1 MKKLIVIEGP
11 TASGK
16 TDTAVRVAQAL
27 CTEIVNADS
36 RQIFR
41 EMRIGTAVPDAETL
55 SKVPHHLMQNHSVT
69 DSYNAFV
76 FEEEAISAIRKIHEN
91 HDVAVM
97 CGGSMMYV
105 DAVCNGIDSAP
116 DPDPEIR
123 KMLWDMFYE
132 GEIDRLRIM
141 LLGLDPQYYSK
152 CDLDNHTRIIH
163 ALEMCLTTGKPFS
176 SFMKGKRKER
186 DFAILRIG
194 LNMDRDIL
202 HDRINRRV
210 DIMMREGLL
219 DEVKSLV
226 QYRNLMPLNTV
237 GYRELFDY
245 LDGKT
250 DLPTAIEL
258 IKRNTRR
265 YARKQITWFGK
276 ELGGVWH
283 NPFDF
288 DEIMRTVNNKFY
300 NQPILIESP
309 LGAIRG

>member
-1 MKKLIVIEGP
+1 MKKLIIIEGP

-16 TDTAVRVAQAL
+16 TATAIRVAQAL
-27 CTEIVNADS
+27 GTEIVNADS

-41 EMRIGTAVPDAETL
+41 EMRIGTAVPDAEEL
-55 SKVPHHLMQNHSVT
+55 AAVRHYLIQNHSVT
-69 DSYNAFV
+69 ESYNAFM
-76 FEEEAISAIRKIHEN
+76 FEEEALSAIRKIHET

-123 KMLWDMFYE
+123 KRLWDMFND
-132 GEIDRLRIM
+132 GELVRLRIM
-141 LLGLDPQYYSK
+141 LLGLDPQYYSQ

-176 SFMKGKRKER
+176 SFMKGQKKER
-186 DFAILRIG
+186 DFQILRIG
-194 LNMDRDIL
+194 LNMDREIL

-210 DIMMREGLL
+210 DIMMSEGLL

-250 DLPTAIEL
+250 DLATAIEL

-276 ELGGVWH
+276 DLGGKWH

-288 DEIMRTVNNKFY
+288 EAIMRTVDEFM
-300 NQPILIESP
+300 EH
-309 LGAIRG
+309 R